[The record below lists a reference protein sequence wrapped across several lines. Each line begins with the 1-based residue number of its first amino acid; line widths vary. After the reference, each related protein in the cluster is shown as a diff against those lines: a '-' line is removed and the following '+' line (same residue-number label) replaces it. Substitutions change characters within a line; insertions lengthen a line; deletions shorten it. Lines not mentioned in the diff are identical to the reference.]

1 MNWGILAFVIIY
13 EVLTVVG
20 VGLVIARKN
29 KHSVEEG
36 NFALAGKGLPTAQV
50 GVTLALTMLGSA
62 HIWGTCENAY
72 SMGSI
77 ATWFGIAC
85 TVMMIVITQITGP
98 WVRKIGTDT
107 MPDLFGK
114 LYGKKM
120 RILCACVMGPLVF
133 GCLCLETQCIAVTF
147 VACTGWSYTVGA
159 IVGGAFGILYVLLA
173 GMKEVSWLN
182 MINAVFMYAALSI
195 ALIAMFVYLPGNGW
209 EDVAQN
215 ITDSGNAWM
224 LDIFG
229 NKNLIIG
236 FAIPTIFC
244 TSMFQ
249 GVSQMGLQTC
259 IAAKDVKSVKKS
271 IWLAGPVNGLFCIIP
286 ALLGM
291 AALAL
296 GYYKLAGD
304 SAMMMT
310 PMMML
315 EVLPHWVVALICA
328 SFLGALLST
337 FAMTSL
343 CPATIFAYDLY
354 GGLYKPEATEKEKT
368 LVMRIMIVIVGILAI
383 VLCNF
388 QPTVVTTINWIF
400 TWGVPLFVM
409 LVIGLC
415 WKRNTT
421 AAMITMFVSWIA
433 NIVWVTCGLQERL
446 GMVNFHQVYLCMIVS
461 VILGLVLTAVLPGTK
476 PGYFRL
482 SKEEKAAC

>member
-173 GMKEVSWLN
+173 G
-182 MINAVFMYAALSI
+182 
-195 ALIAMFVYLPGNGW
+195 
-209 EDVAQN
+209 
-215 ITDSGNAWM
+215 
-224 LDIFG
+224 
-229 NKNLIIG
+229 
-236 FAIPTIFC
+236 
-244 TSMFQ
+244 
-249 GVSQMGLQTC
+249 
-259 IAAKDVKSVKKS
+259 
-271 IWLAGPVNGLFCIIP
+271 
-286 ALLGM
+286 
-291 AALAL
+291 
-296 GYYKLAGD
+296 
-304 SAMMMT
+304 
-310 PMMML
+310 
-315 EVLPHWVVALICA
+315 
-328 SFLGALLST
+328 
-337 FAMTSL
+337 
-343 CPATIFAYDLY
+343 
-354 GGLYKPEATEKEKT
+354 
-368 LVMRIMIVIVGILAI
+368 
-383 VLCNF
+383 
-388 QPTVVTTINWIF
+388 
-400 TWGVPLFVM
+400 
-409 LVIGLC
+409 
-415 WKRNTT
+415 
-421 AAMITMFVSWIA
+421 
-433 NIVWVTCGLQERL
+433 
-446 GMVNFHQVYLCMIVS
+446 
-461 VILGLVLTAVLPGTK
+461 
-476 PGYFRL
+476 
-482 SKEEKAAC
+482 